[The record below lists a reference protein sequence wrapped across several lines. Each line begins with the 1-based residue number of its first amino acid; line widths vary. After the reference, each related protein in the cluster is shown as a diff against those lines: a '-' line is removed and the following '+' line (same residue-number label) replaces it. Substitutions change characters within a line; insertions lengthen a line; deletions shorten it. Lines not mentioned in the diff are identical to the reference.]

1 MIKEHWN
8 IDNEFL
14 EAIENS
20 YKNYLLIHARS
31 NKKLIPL
38 HGYISKKLS
47 IILGKE
53 YKIKSLGFDNGK
65 ESNFKG
71 KFYDKNI
78 DIAVFKNNIELGG
91 IGIKFIT
98 GNYKQNGN
106 NYFENML
113 GETVNIKRVGTK
125 YAQIIIIKEKI
136 PYFSSDKNLFTK
148 IENISDNDLKKYII
162 LDLEK
167 NEFAHKPDLI
177 YINLIKTGDE
187 KIIENNLKIKIDR
200 KIFNQNILFP
210 NVKCKF
216 SEIKLSN
223 NFSFKTKEYLVKH
236 SNLENFLIAF
246 SNYIKANEY
255 GK

>member
-1 MIKEHWN
+1 
-8 IDNEFL
+8 
-14 EAIENS
+14 
-20 YKNYLLIHARS
+20 
-31 NKKLIPL
+31 
-38 HGYISKKLS
+38 
-47 IILGKE
+47 
-53 YKIKSLGFDNGK
+53 
-65 ESNFKG
+65 
-71 KFYDKNI
+71 
-78 DIAVFKNNIELGG
+78 
-91 IGIKFIT
+91 
-98 GNYKQNGN
+98 
-106 NYFENML
+106 ML
-113 GETVNIKRVGTK
+113 GETVNIKRVGIK

-148 IENISDNDLKKYII
+148 IESISDNDLKIYII

-177 YINLIKTGDE
+177 YINLIETGDE

-200 KIFNQNILFP
+200 KIFNQNILFSSI
-210 NVKCKF
+210 KCKF

-223 NFSFKTKEYLVKH
+223 NFSLKTKEYLIKH